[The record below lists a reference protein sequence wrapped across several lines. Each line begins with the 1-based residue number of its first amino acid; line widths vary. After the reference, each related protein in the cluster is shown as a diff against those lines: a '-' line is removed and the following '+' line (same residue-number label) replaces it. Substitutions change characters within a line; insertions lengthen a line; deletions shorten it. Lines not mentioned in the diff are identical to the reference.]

1 MDKDKNLDKSLK
13 IVSKIVY
20 ETIKDIKKM
29 QMYPQKNI
37 FEGEFEKYYANYVR
51 NILPFRTIAPLS
63 TKKCLDYLEREFIN
77 NCVELYFTQQSKDG
91 KDEYVDVFNYDPLF
105 CSVKLEILREYNFK
119 DEDELLN
126 SNNEEAIAKYN
137 RLLQKRED
145 FIKISKKINKELKNT
160 NLKDYKSPLYEELVF
175 FVPVS
180 SFFILFASFLVYA
193 GYTIY
198 KDLTYYDPNHFTT
211 GNRSIDQ
218 TLEQM
223 AKEYNLNIEDF
234 LLKIND
240 NLTKLSPEE
249 YKSVCVALLYK
260 SQNEFLQEHNL
271 NMSNYKD
278 VIYTDELVSI
288 TRTEAVKF
296 CKKEH
301 NLAREEL
308 AKYYNFDNYQELE
321 DYLDS
326 QRQTSW
332 IKGSS
337 FRNPE
342 AKIIYE
348 HLEHLDDIYYNQLY
362 KMTGSSGI
370 FPFAPFLPPPFG
382 ESSPQI
388 NFPIVTYEIDP
399 QYEELLMKINCNYN
413 ILYSAYIENLNN
425 NLGTYFTDD
434 IQTQIMT
441 SEINE
446 ISEKK
451 QCDIL
456 SKFREFLENKQELD
470 TPPTEDIPDIIES
483 TLTAPTIAG
492 ACLSALLRSSKP
504 LYTIY
509 ATKKVDKK
517 VKFLNAID
525 LEVEKLQKEENNS
538 YNNDEMIK

>member
-1 MDKDKNLDKSLK
+1 
-13 IVSKIVY
+13 
-20 ETIKDIKKM
+20 
-29 QMYPQKNI
+29 
-37 FEGEFEKYYANYVR
+37 
-51 NILPFRTIAPLS
+51 
-63 TKKCLDYLEREFIN
+63 
-77 NCVELYFTQQSKDG
+77 
-91 KDEYVDVFNYDPLF
+91 
-105 CSVKLEILREYNFK
+105 
-119 DEDELLN
+119 
-126 SNNEEAIAKYN
+126 
-137 RLLQKRED
+137 
-145 FIKISKKINKELKNT
+145 
-160 NLKDYKSPLYEELVF
+160 
-175 FVPVS
+175 
-180 SFFILFASFLVYA
+180 
-193 GYTIY
+193 
-198 KDLTYYDPNHFTT
+198 
-211 GNRSIDQ
+211 
-218 TLEQM
+218 
-223 AKEYNLNIEDF
+223 
-234 LLKIND
+234 
-240 NLTKLSPEE
+240 
-249 YKSVCVALLYK
+249 
-260 SQNEFLQEHNL
+260 
-271 NMSNYKD
+271 MSNYKD

-446 ISEKK
+446 ISENKK
-451 QCDIL
+451 CDII
-456 SKFREFLENKQELD
+456 SKFREFLENKQALD
-470 TPPTEDIPDIIES
+470 TPPTEEIPDIIES

-525 LEVEKLQKEENNS
+525 LEVGKLQKEENNS